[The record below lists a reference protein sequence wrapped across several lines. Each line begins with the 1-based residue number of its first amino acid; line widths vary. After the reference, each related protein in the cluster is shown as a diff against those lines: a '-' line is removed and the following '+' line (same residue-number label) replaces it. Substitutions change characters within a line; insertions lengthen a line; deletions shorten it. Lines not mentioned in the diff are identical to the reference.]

1 MDLKTRFAPIAED
14 AAARGAP
21 DPYPAWPIAWF
32 CMFVFCQAQIL
43 QTMDR
48 GVLTLVV
55 DPVAHDIGASE
66 VQMGVLQGIAI
77 AVFYVLVGVPLGL
90 IADRVSRRRL
100 LMLGMTVWS
109 LATLLGGLAHDFRS
123 LLACRLLV
131 GMGEATLG
139 PCAVSMI
146 SDLFPPSRRSSPMAL
161 YMLFGAISS
170 GVAYMFTGAVLGLAR
185 TGALDRF
192 GFLHGLAPWRIA
204 FMACGAVGS
213 ITLAF
218 LFLLR
223 EPPRTG
229 ASLGERRGLGIAGAA
244 AYFGSNWSIFAP
256 FYGGIGVASMGVGG
270 ASWGVVYIGRHFK
283 MTASQIGQQLGL
295 LNIAAACV
303 SSLLAWLLVNAVVRR
318 AGLRGKLAMAPF
330 TPLIALPCALV
341 VLAPTPF
348 TAMACLAA
356 SMLEFSIFGAVMLS
370 CTVELAPANMR
381 GVAISLYALAVILL
395 GGGLGPL
402 AVALIT
408 QYGFKDP
415 AMVGWSLLIVSA
427 PTLLGGSA
435 LMAICRRNALAALQG
450 VNSFRT
456 VFEAVKG

>member
-1 MDLKTRFAPIAED
+1 
-14 AAARGAP
+14 
-21 DPYPAWPIAWF
+21 
-32 CMFVFCQAQIL
+32 
-43 QTMDR
+43 
-48 GVLTLVV
+48 
-55 DPVAHDIGASE
+55 
-66 VQMGVLQGIAI
+66 
-77 AVFYVLVGVPLGL
+77 
-90 IADRVSRRRL
+90 
-100 LMLGMTVWS
+100 
-109 LATLLGGLAHDFRS
+109 
-123 LLACRLLV
+123 
-131 GMGEATLG
+131 
-139 PCAVSMI
+139 
-146 SDLFPPSRRSSPMAL
+146 
-161 YMLFGAISS
+161 
-170 GVAYMFTGAVLGLAR
+170 
-185 TGALDRF
+185 
-192 GFLHGLAPWRIA
+192 
-204 FMACGAVGS
+204 MACGAVGS

-330 TPLIALPCALV
+330 
-341 VLAPTPF
+341 
-348 TAMACLAA
+348 